1 MASAAEYAVKVAVE
15 PVATFADFVE
25 IHGRALGG
33 FALLVT
39 GNRADAQD
47 AVQDALIGA
56 YPRWE
61 QIASRGDPLAYVRRS
76 IVNRHI
82 SMRRK
87 LWRLVALEDRQRAV
101 ADPTVELI
109 GRDWALRL
117 IQVLPD
123 RQRIAVVLR
132 VVEDQDF
139 AHIADA
145 MGVSDANARKL
156 VTRGLHTLRSLLE
169 EGTTHVR

>member
-1 MASAAEYAVKVAVE
+1 
-15 PVATFADFVE
+15 
-25 IHGRALGG
+25 
-33 FALLVT
+33 
-39 GNRADAQD
+39 
-47 AVQDALIGA
+47 
-56 YPRWE
+56 
-61 QIASRGDPLAYVRRS
+61 
-76 IVNRHI
+76 
-82 SMRRK
+82 MRRK
-87 LWRLVALEDRQRAV
+87 LWRLVALDENQRAV

-139 AHIADA
+139 AHIAGV

-156 VTRGLHTLRSLLE
+156 VTRGLTALRTLLE
-169 EGTTHVR
+169 EGTTDVR

>member
-1 MASAAEYAVKVAVE
+1 MSAAEYAVDVALE
-15 PVATFADFVE
+15 PVTTFEDFVE
-25 IHGRALGG
+25 RHGRALAG

-56 YPRWE
+56 YPRWAH
-61 QIASRGDPLAYVRRS
+61 IASRGDPVAYVRRS

-82 SMRRK
+82 SVRRK
-87 LWRLVALEDRQRAV
+87 LWRLVALGDNPHAV
-101 ADPTVELI
+101 ADPTTDLI

-117 IQVLPD
+117 IEKLPD

-132 VVEDQDF
+132 VIEDQDF
-139 AHIADA
+139 ARIAEV

-156 VTRGLHTLRSLLE
+156 VTRGLQALRTHLE
-169 EGTTHVR
+169 KGTTDVR

>member
-1 MASAAEYAVKVAVE
+1 MSAAEYAWAVALE
-15 PVATFADFVE
+15 PVMTFEDFVDR
-25 IHGRALGG
+25 HGRALGG

-47 AVQDALIGA
+47 AVQDALISA
-56 YPRWE
+56 YPKWSR
-61 QIASRGDPLAYVRRS
+61 IVSRGDPSAYVRRS

-87 LWRLVALEDRQRAV
+87 LWRLVALDDRQRAV

-117 IQVLPD
+117 IERLPD

-139 AHIADA
+139 AHIAEV

-156 VTRGLHTLRSLLE
+156 VTRGLRALRTHLE
-169 EGTTHVR
+169 EGTTDVR

>member
-1 MASAAEYAVKVAVE
+1 MSAAEYAVAVALE
-15 PVATFADFVE
+15 PVTSFEDFVE
-25 IHGRALGG
+25 LHGRALGG

-56 YPRWE
+56 YPNWSR
-61 QIASRGDPLAYVRRS
+61 IASHGDPVAYVRRS

-87 LWRLVALEDRQRAV
+87 LWRLVTLGDNPAAV
-101 ADPTVELI
+101 ADPTTDLI

-117 IQVLPD
+117 IGRLPD

-132 VVEDQDF
+132 VIDDQDF
-139 AHIADA
+139 TRIAA
-145 MGVSDANARKL
+145 VMGVSEANARKL
-156 VTRGLHTLRSLLE
+156 VTRGLKALRTLLE
-169 EGTTHVR
+169 EGTTDVR